1 MTEIFQPS
9 CTEFCLLLSCLAPA
23 LVGPTSFIHISAICV
38 SQSCPFQSTGN
49 RWLEGK
55 IFTSTKKPQTLSPF
69 PPQNQAAVPVPHLSC
84 SAPAHV
90 TPTRPES
97 RQIFWE
103 MLRPLISLVHV
114 TLQGK
119 EGIPKR
125 SFWAEKHGFV
135 CQEVSAFY
143 SGSVNAL

>member
-55 IFTSTKKPQTLSPF
+55 IFTSTKKPQTLSPS
-69 PPQNQAAVPVPHLSC
+69 PPKIKPRFLYPISPAQHQPMLRPH
-84 SAPAHV
+84 AQKV
-90 TPTRPES
+90 D
-97 RQIFWE
+97 IFWE

-125 SFWAEKHGFV
+125 SFWAEKRGFV